1 MRPGIFI
8 AALVA
13 LVLVPLAHADGLPV
27 SDAGAPAI
35 AGGDNGGARFVALP
49 TPHGTAVARFGGVV
63 YTSRVLTGRYTVPV
77 VALDHTSSGLSKD
90 GSTLVLITPRR
101 SFPRA
106 RTTFAVLD
114 APTLRL
120 RETVVLDGDYSF
132 DALSP
137 DGTRM
142 YLVHYQSRT
151 DPTRYE
157 VRAFDLAN
165 DRLLPEPVVD
175 PTEVD
180 EQMRGFPV
188 TRTTSA
194 DGRFAYTLYDGA
206 GKTPFVHALD
216 TGNGEA
222 RCIDLDMLAGRQD
235 LYDLR
240 LSLSLGGTRLAVLK
254 GNQEVTAVDTRTYLP
269 AAHSAPEKKSSAPWL
284 PIALVAVA
292 GLLAAG
298 GALYGLRRWHRRGA
312 YGASPDPS

>member
-1 MRPGIFI
+1 MRTRIFI

-13 LVLVPLAHADGLPV
+13 LVLVPFAHADGLPV

-35 AGGDNGGARFVALP
+35 VGGGNGGVRYIALP
-49 TPHGTAVARFGGVV
+49 TPHGTSVARFGGVV
-63 YTSRVLTGRYTVPV
+63 YASRALAGNYTVPV

-114 APTLRL
+114 AASLRL
-120 RETVVLDGDYSF
+120 RETVALDGDYSF

-142 YLVHYQSRT
+142 YLVHYQSRR
-151 DPTRYE
+151 DPTSYE

-165 DRLLPEPVVD
+165 DRLLPDPVVD

-194 DGRFAYTLYDGA
+194 DGRFAYTLYDGG

-216 TGNGEA
+216 TVNGEA

-235 LYDLR
+235 LYNLR
-240 LSLSLGGTRLAVLK
+240 LGLSVGGTRLAVLN
-254 GNQEVTAVDTRTYLP
+254 GNREVTAVDTRTYLP
-269 AAHSAPEKKSSAPWL
+269 AANVVTGNDRAVNWPAIL
-284 PIALVAVA
+284 ALSVLA
-292 GLLAAG
+292 LLT
-298 GALYGLRRWHRRGA
+298 LSVVLVGLRRRHRRRA
-312 YGASPDPS
+312 YETSPKPS

>member
-1 MRPGIFI
+1 MRTRVFI

-13 LVLVPLAHADGLPV
+13 LVLVPFAHADGLPV

-35 AGGDNGGARFVALP
+35 AGGDNGGVRYIALP

-63 YTSRVLTGRYTVPV
+63 YASRTLAGNYTVPV

-90 GSTLVLITPRR
+90 GSTLVLITLRR

-114 APTLRL
+114 AASLRL
-120 RETVVLDGDYSF
+120 RERVVLDGDYSF

-142 YLVHYQSRT
+142 YLVHYQSRR

-157 VRAFDLAN
+157 VRAFDLEN
-165 DRLLPEPVVD
+165 DRLLADPVVD

-194 DGRFAYTLYDGA
+194 DGRFAYTLYDGG

-216 TGNGEA
+216 TVNGEA

-235 LYDLR
+235 LYNLR
-240 LSLSLGGTRLAVLK
+240 LGLSVGGTRLAVLN
-254 GNQEVTAVDTRTYLP
+254 GNREVTAVDTRTYLP
-269 AAHSAPEKKSSAPWL
+269 AANVVTGNDRAVNWPAIL
-284 PIALVAVA
+284 ALSVLA
-292 GLLAAG
+292 LLT
-298 GALYGLRRWHRRGA
+298 LSVVLVGLRRRHRRRA
-312 YGASPDPS
+312 YETSPKPS